1 MESNKEIVVEENFN
15 IGQRMDE
22 IEATMCKN
30 LDLLT
35 LPLVHRFTDG
45 LYIRE
50 LAIPQGTMITSKTHK
65 TQHQFILLKGVI
77 SVWDNDGT
85 EHILQAPHC
94 GITEP
99 NTRRIAYAWCDCLW
113 STIHANP
120 ENKSLEELELDLFE
134 DYDNGLMDDEAKAK
148 IKEAQ
153 ELSEAL
159 SKTINPLIENK
170 KREICQQQ

>member
-1 MESNKEIVVEENFN
+1 MESNKEITTEIN

-22 IEATMCKN
+22 IEATMCQN

-45 LYIRE
+45 IYIRE

-94 GITEP
+94 GITQP

-120 ENKSLEELELDLFE
+120 ENKSLEDLELDLFE
-134 DYDNGLMDDEAKAK
+134 EYDNKFMNDEVKAK

-153 ELSEAL
+153 DLSDSL
-159 SKTINPLIENK
+159 SKIINPILENK
-170 KREICQQQ
+170 KVELCQQQ